1 MNPRVTFVL
10 VTYGGGP
17 MAAQCLDALAKHTE
31 QPYDVVVV
39 DSASPDGTGQ
49 WLEDNLTGATVVRL
63 DENLGFGAGCNVGVE
78 HARTEFVC
86 FLNADVE
93 VTEGWLP
100 PLLDFLDG
108 RPEAAA
114 VAPLMVFPD
123 GRVQEAGSLLGGDA
137 FSRGWGDGQ
146 YDLESFYP
154 RVVDYASAAC
164 LVLRRKAFYE
174 VGGFSP
180 EYHIAY
186 YEDTDLQ
193 FQLRKHGW
201 QVWVQPA
208 SRVVHVRHGTSSTAT
223 AERLSDIN
231 REVFRRRHA
240 EDLASRPPA
249 LGIHEHPHRLWW
261 LRDHP
266 ATARI
271 LVVAEQLDAAEEALL
286 TELRERDH
294 AAAVTLFV
302 PAESERDWRAA
313 GIEVVSDAEP
323 AAWSRERV
331 GLYDVVLA
339 LGPGTSAAEITE
351 WQPQAVRV
359 LRLDVLPHLE
369 WEKRYL
375 RDRKREDA
383 LRAGVERAR
392 LASAEKWAQLTMR
405 ADDALDDVLVECG
418 LAPARKDVLPN

>member
-1 MNPRVTFVL
+1 MSPRVTFVL
-10 VTYGGGP
+10 VTYGGGE
-17 MAAQCLDALAKHTE
+17 MAARCLEVLAEHTPE
-31 QPYDVVVV
+31 PYEVVVV

-49 WLEDNLTGATVVRL
+49 WLEENLENATVVRL
-63 DENLGFGAGCNVGVE
+63 DSNLGFGAGCNVGVE
-78 HARTEFVC
+78 HAGTEFVC

-100 PLLDFLDG
+100 PLLAFLDG
-108 RPEAAA
+108 KPEAAA

-137 FSRGWGDGQ
+137 YSRGWGDGQ
-146 YDLESFYP
+146 SDVESFYP

-164 LVLRRKAFYE
+164 LVMRRKAFYQ

-193 FQLRKHGW
+193 FMLRRHGW

-208 SRVVHVRHGTSSTAT
+208 STVVHVRHGTSSTAT

-240 EDLASRPPA
+240 DDLATRPPS

-261 LRDHP
+261 LRDRP
-266 ATARI
+266 TTARV
-271 LVVAEQLDAAEEALL
+271 LVVADEEFDEDLL
-286 TELRERDH
+286 TELRDRDPE
-294 AAAVTLFV
+294 AAVTLFITEE
-302 PAESERDWRAA
+302 PERDWRAA
-313 GIEVVSDAEP
+313 GVEVVVDEDP
-323 AAWSRERV
+323 AKWSRERV

-339 LGPGTSAAEITE
+339 LGPGTAAAEITE
-351 WQPQAVRV
+351 WQPQAARV
-359 LRLDVLPHLE
+359 LRLDVLPHVA
-369 WEKRYL
+369 WEKKYA

-383 LRAGVERAR
+383 IRAGVERTK
-392 LASAEKWAQLTMR
+392 LANAKKWAQTVVR
-405 ADDALDDVLVECG
+405 ADAVLDDVLVDCG
-418 LAPARKDVLPN
+418 LAPARTR

>member
-1 MNPRVTFVL
+1 MSPRVTFIL

-17 MAAQCLDALAKHTE
+17 MAAHCLDVLAEHTE

-39 DSASPDGTGQ
+39 DSASPDGTGE
-49 WLEDNLTGATVVRL
+49 WLQDNLTSATVVRL
-63 DENLGFGAGCNVGVE
+63 GENLGFGAGCNVGVD

-93 VTEGWLP
+93 VTDGWLT
-100 PLLDFLDG
+100 PLLDFLDS
-108 RPEAAA
+108 RPVVAA

-137 FSRGWGDGQ
+137 YSRGWGDGE
-146 YDLESFYP
+146 YELDSFYP

-164 LVLRRKAFYE
+164 LLMRRKAFHE

-193 FQLRKHGW
+193 FSLRGHGW

-240 EDLASRPPA
+240 DDLALRPPA
-249 LGIHEHPHRLWW
+249 LGVHEHPHRLWW

-271 LVVAEQLDAAEEALL
+271 LVVAVRLDTDEEALL

-302 PAESERDWRAA
+302 PAEPERDWRSA
-313 GIEVVSDAEP
+313 GVEVVSGADP
-323 AAWSRERV
+323 VPWSRERV

-339 LGPGTSAAEITE
+339 FGPGTPAAEITE

-359 LRLDVLPHLE
+359 LRPGVLPHVE
-369 WEKRYL
+369 WEQRYAREHR
-375 RDRKREDA
+375 RDDA
-383 LRAGVERAR
+383 IRAGVERAR
-392 LASAEKWAQLTMR
+392 LASAEKWAQITMP
-405 ADDALDDVLVECG
+405 ADAVLDDVLVECG
-418 LAPARKDVLPN
+418 LAPEETLQP